1 MSWFEERA
9 KAFEHGMQKLRPV
22 AGTVL
27 GGLAGAGLAALTGGA
42 SIALGA
48 FGGMMF
54 GGQAQSSYQTAKAN
68 KQALELQEAALRQQ
82 EEEIARQRKIEIERQ
97 KRENQQLMNSIS
109 GLTNTA
115 FSGVSSPT
123 LDYDKYGDLG

>member
-1 MSWFEERA
+1 MSKWTDIRDS
-9 KAFEHGMQKLRPV
+9 G
-22 AGTVL
+22 L
-27 GGLAGAGLAALTGGA
+27 GSILGAAAGAGLAYLTGGA
-42 SIALGA
+42 SLFMGAALG
-48 FGGMMF
+48 MSL
-54 GGQAQSSYQTAKAN
+54 GGQTQTAYQTAKAN
-68 KQALELQEAALRQQ
+68 KQALSLQESALRQQ
-82 EEEIARQRKIEIERQ
+82 ETELARQRKIEIERQ